1 MLRRLKPHS
10 PLIHRHVSKVRL
22 GRFRDVET
30 TGGDSARR
38 DLRIRH
44 GAFHPQSDIGISKLA
59 LSATNRGNWA
69 GRSSVMS
76 ADFSMR
82 SSHAGAPGARDTLDR
97 HARIRRARPMI
108 GTRPAKTRPAWW
120 APDRVAAIPTA
131 ALDPPLVR
139 RLPRSPRLSGPGP
152 PYHHSAAAFAAP
164 MLSIS
169 AIV

>member
-1 MLRRLKPHS
+1 MFRR
-10 PLIHRHVSKVRL
+10 V
-22 GRFRDVET
+22 GT
-30 TGGDSARR
+30 TGADSARHEIFEFAMAPFTCGR
-38 DLRIRH
+38 TP
-44 GAFHPQSDIGISKLA
+44 AFSKLA
-59 LSATNRGNWA
+59 LSSMNCGNRA

-76 ADFSMR
+76 ADFSIR

-120 APDRVAAIPTA
+120 APDGVAAIPTA
-131 ALDPPLVR
+131 ALDPPLVG

-152 PYHHSAAAFAAP
+152 PQHHSAAAFAAP

-169 AIV
+169 AMV